1 MPKHLQRAID
11 ELMKQLMVL
20 SASVEENLN
29 NSMEALNNRD
39 IELAAAVI
47 ERDVEIDR
55 EEVEI
60 EEMCLQI
67 LALHQ
72 PVAVDLRFIISALK
86 INNDLERIGDLAAD
100 IAKSVIRITEKQV
113 VVSEFSFEEM
123 FSNVKI
129 MLRKSL
135 DSLVDLDAN
144 AATEVLKADDIVD
157 DYYKKDK
164 ARAVAIIQKEPEN
177 AETVQRYMDI
187 SRCLERVADL
197 ATNIAEDTIYLTKG
211 EIVRHAHSM

>member
-20 SASVEENLN
+20 SAAVEENLSN
-29 NSMEALNNRD
+29 AMTALKSSD
-39 IELAAAVI
+39 TDLASEVI
-47 ERDVEIDR
+47 AKDADVDR

-100 IAKSVIRITEKQV
+100 IAKSVIRLSKLPAS
-113 VVSEFSFEEM
+113 VSEFTFEEM

-135 DSLVDLDAN
+135 DSLVDLDAE

-164 ARAVAIIQKEPEN
+164 ARALELIGKEPES
-177 AETVQRYMDI
+177 AAAVQHHMDI